1 MDRRREIEKYFSW
14 LPPPSTVITV
24 KTTDNRSHKLEKVVK
39 LRTINQLE
47 SEGRKQENYR
57 LRNLFRESYPKEK
70 ELFNTPPHRD
80 VSSIELRQGD
90 KRDRYR
96 EESVQTLETPTL
108 RREETTKVERIQGA
122 ENGIDKLT
130 EELIESRT
138 LFEVYPDVD
147 STDKLPTRKDSGSEH
162 YRIGRQAVDVGK
174 LMKSRKK
181 SELNPSQKFLSFSFQ
196 NDASYDAGIN
206 DESIESMSDLGAV
219 YLKRLDPEALENKD
233 QQQTS
238 TAEHLKDKKENGHGK
253 SEQNEEKFKT
263 GLKKEQKTASEK
275 ISTDG
280 RITEE
285 LDKEGVLQNEAD
297 KSEAPVV
304 RRKSVF
310 IQDDINSEPLDVQ
323 EILNRKKST
332 ASFKEKFLSLSVE
345 KQVDHRVSNK
355 TVPNPMTPHGGFYA
369 KRISNRK

>member
-219 YLKRLDPEALENKD
+219 YLKRLDPEALEKKD

-297 KSEAPVV
+297 KSEAPVA